1 MVTSYHFRSYINMI
15 LQLITLS
22 FQRFFYLNES
32 GIEGVGF
39 NGKLWSRVS
48 VEVSLPFMRITL

>member
-1 MVTSYHFRSYINMI
+1 MI

-39 NGKLWSRVS
+39 TWKLWRWDS
-48 VEVSLPFMRITL
+48 VEVSLPLLRITL

>member
-1 MVTSYHFRSYINMI
+1 MI

-22 FQRFFYLNES
+22 SQRFFYLNES

-39 NGKLWSRVS
+39 NGKIWRWGK
-48 VEVSLPFMRITL
+48 VEVSSPLMGILIN